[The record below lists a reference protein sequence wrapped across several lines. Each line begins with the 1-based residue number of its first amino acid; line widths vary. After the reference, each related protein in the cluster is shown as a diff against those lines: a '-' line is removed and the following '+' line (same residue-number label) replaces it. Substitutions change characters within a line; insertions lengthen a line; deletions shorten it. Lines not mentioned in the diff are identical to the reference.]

1 MRKGIEERK
10 NASTHLSISALQRLE
25 QKGYKYVQIKGLT
38 ADKHYEYVEP
48 YYWVLVPMKELPLDP
63 AKRDIYEPI
72 NSDILKQWALDVSD
86 TQYVIS
92 DKV

>member
-1 MRKGIEERK
+1 
-10 NASTHLSISALQRLE
+10 
-25 QKGYKYVQIKGLT
+25 
-38 ADKHYEYVEP
+38 
-48 YYWVLVPMKELPLDP
+48 MKELPLDP